1 MSRLRSLGGVVST
14 RAVALATLLVLVVV
28 LGGTAAAVGT
38 GGGASAGLEGGS
50 EAVGGEAVEGEAI
63 GSDPADATNVTD
75 ALVDVD
81 ADEPDRPTEPGAAR
95 VVPGSTDASADS
107 AAGESETYDDLAAA
121 VDAAGP
127 GAVVEV
133 SGVFEPAETV
143 VLDEPN
149 VTVRGAGAEAALID
163 GGGEDT
169 VLAVRAANVTVE
181 GIRIHDSGEDL
192 ESEDAGV
199 FLAENADGAVLADL
213 YLSDVAFGVWVNGA
227 DRIVVRDSRIE
238 GTENPRFVDRGN
250 GINLWETTGSAIRN
264 NEITGV
270 RDGIYFSWASDVETT
285 GNALWDLRYGVHY
298 MYSDDNRLADNVA
311 VGNDVG
317 YALMVSEGVEATNN
331 TAVAN
336 RGRSGH
342 GILLKEIEDSV
353 VRGND
358 LVANDRGLFLYN
370 AQHNEVRGNLVY
382 ANGVGVHHSADT
394 QGTVVVGND
403 FVGNGEQVLTTTR
416 ELLAWNGSARGNYW
430 SDARVA
436 DSDGDGIG
444 EARHRP
450 AGAAERLVQEHP
462 SAAVFANG
470 PAFDAIRLVESRF
483 PVVETAGVV
492 DHRPL
497 ASPSHDLEP
506 YRPYAAAVDPAVE
519 YDDDPGDRHH

>member
-1 MSRLRSLGGVVST
+1 MSRLPSPGALVPA
-14 RAVALATLLVLVVV
+14 RAVFLAAAIVLAAV
-28 LGGTAAAVGT
+28 LGGAV
-38 GGGASAGLEGGS
+38 A
-50 EAVGGEAVEGEAI
+50 AVEGGTEAGAGT
-63 GSDPADATNVTD
+63 GSGVDGSGSIDAVNATGD
-75 ALVDVD
+75 AVVDVSD
-81 ADEPDRPTEPGAAR
+81 YDPDRPTEPGVAR
-95 VVPGSTDASADS
+95 VVSDGDATAGNASADDG
-107 AAGESETYDDLAAA
+107 AAGGDPETYDDLSAA
-121 VDAAGP
+121 VDAAEP
-127 GAVVEV
+127 GDVVEV
-133 SGVFEPAETV
+133 SGVLEPAETV
-143 VLDEPN
+143 VVDARN
-149 VTVRGAGAEAALID
+149 VTVRGGGAEAAMID
-163 GGGEDT
+163 GGDDT
-169 VLAVRAANVTVE
+169 VVSVRAPNVTVE

-199 FLAENADGAVLADL
+199 FLGEDADGTTLADL

-227 DRIVVRDSRIE
+227 DRVTVRDSRIE
-238 GTENPRFVDRGN
+238 GTEDPRFVDRGN
-250 GINLWETTGSAIRN
+250 GINLWETAGSEIRN

-270 RDGIYFSWASDVETT
+270 RDGIYFSWASNVETT
-285 GNALWDLRYGVHY
+285 GNTLWDLRYGVHY
-298 MYSDDNRLADNVA
+298 MYSDDNYLADNVA
-311 VGNDVG
+311 AGNDVG
-317 YALMVSEGVEATNN
+317 YALMVSEGVEVVNN

-336 RGRSGH
+336 RGKSGH
-342 GILLKEIEDSV
+342 GVLFKEIEDSV

-370 AQHNEVRGNLVY
+370 AQRNEVRGNLVY

-394 QGTVVVGND
+394 QGTAVVGND

-416 ELLAWNGSARGNYW
+416 ELLAWNGTARGNHW

-436 DSDGDGIG
+436 DSDGDGVG

-462 SAAVFANG
+462 TAAVFANG

-519 YDDDPGDRHH
+519 YDDDPGDQHH